1 MTSPYDIAIIGA
13 GVVGCAIARAFSRYD
28 LKVVV
33 LEADSDI
40 GNGASKGNSAVLS
53 TASDTPSGTLE
64 QQLVKRGHALYR
76 AEAPGLGLPI
86 ESLGSLTVAWNEAE
100 ALTVRAM
107 QREMVADGFHDAAL
121 VGPDEIYRRV
131 PALAPGAL
139 AAVWEAEEAIVDPFS
154 TPLAYALDALAN
166 GVEIRCAAPVTGA
179 RFADRRWHLATPGGE
194 IVAGL
199 AINCG
204 GLHGDRVDALGGNT
218 EIKIKPRRGE
228 FIVFDKSARG
238 LLDVI
243 LKPVANPL
251 GRGILLTP
259 TVFGNILVGPTAE
272 PIDDPDD
279 WRCTPEGLA
288 ALQAAARRLLPG
300 LLAHEVTTTY
310 SGLRPGSDRP
320 EYRIVVRGERRWITV
335 AGIRST
341 GLSAALGI
349 AEYVVAQA
357 LDGLVAAPRKAEV
370 VAITVPPLAE
380 RGPRPALDPACI
392 ARDARYGEMIC
403 HCERVSRGE
412 IEDALASPLPPRSLK
427 ALKRRTRAMF
437 GRCQGFFCGARV
449 TAMLDRSLAPEQ
461 RHAPVRHDP
470 VRHAAE

>member
-1 MTSPYDIAIIGA
+1 MTGPYDIAIIGA
-13 GVVGCAIARAFSRYD
+13 GVVGCAIAREFSRYD

-53 TASDTPSGTLE
+53 TASDTPAGTLE
-64 QQLVKRGHALYR
+64 RQLVRRGHQRYR
-76 AEAPGLGLPI
+76 TEAPALGLPI
-86 ESLGSLTVAWNEAE
+86 EDLGSLTVAWNATEA
-100 ALTVRAM
+100 ATVDTMHRD
-107 QREMVADGFHDAAL
+107 MVAEGFDDARL

-131 PALAPGAL
+131 PALAPGAVSAL
-139 AAVWEAEEAIVDPFS
+139 WEPEEAIVDPFS

-166 GVEIRCAAPVTGA
+166 GVEIACDAPVKAA
-179 RFADRRWHLATPGGE
+179 RFVERHWRLTTPARA
-194 IVAGL
+194 VDAGL
-199 AINCG
+199 VINCG
-204 GLHGDRVDALGGNT
+204 GLYGDRVDALGGNT

-243 LKPVANPL
+243 LKPVATPL

-288 ALQAAARRLLPG
+288 ALQAAAKRLLPD
-300 LLAHEVTTTY
+300 LLTHEVTTTY
-310 SGLRPGSDRP
+310 CGLRPGSDRP
-320 EYRIVVRGERRWITV
+320 EYRIVVRGDRRWITV

-341 GLSAALGI
+341 GLSASLGI

-357 LDGLVAAPRKAEV
+357 LDGLVAAAPKAEI
-370 VAITVPPLAE
+370 ASITVPPLWE
-380 RGPRPALDPACI
+380 GGRRPGLDPACV

-403 HCERVSRGE
+403 HCEKVSRGE

-449 TAMLDRSLAPEQ
+449 TAMLDRSLPDQRRAPE
-461 RHAPVRHDP
+461 
-470 VRHAAE
+470 RHAAE

>member
-1 MTSPYDIAIIGA
+1 MNAPYDIAIIGA

-28 LKVVV
+28 LSVVV

-53 TASDTPSGTLE
+53 TASDTPAGTLE
-64 QQLVKRGHALYR
+64 RQLVRRGHALYR
-76 AEAPGLGLPI
+76 AEAPALGLPI
-86 ESLGSLTVAWNEAE
+86 EDLGSLTVAWNATEA
-100 ALTVRAM
+100 ATVDTMHRD
-107 QREMVADGFHDAAL
+107 MVAEGFDDARL

-131 PALAPGAL
+131 PALAPGAVSAL
-139 AAVWEAEEAIVDPFS
+139 WEPEEAIVDPFS

-166 GVEIRCAAPVTGA
+166 GVEIACDSPVTAA
-179 RFADRRWHLATPGGE
+179 RFVERHWRLTTPTRA
-194 IVAGL
+194 VDASL
-199 AINCG
+199 VINSG
-204 GLHGDRVDALGGNT
+204 GLYGDRVDALGGNT

-243 LKPVANPL
+243 LKPVATPL

-310 SGLRPGSDRP
+310 CGLRPGSDRP
-320 EYRIVVRGERRWITV
+320 EYRIVVRSDRRWITV

-341 GLSAALGI
+341 GLSASLGI
-349 AEYVVAQA
+349 AEYVVAEA
-357 LDGLVAAPRKAEV
+357 MDGLVAAARKADI
-370 VAITVPPLAE
+370 ASITVPPLWE
-380 RGPRPALDPACI
+380 RGPRPALDPACV
-392 ARDARYGEMIC
+392 ARDARYGEMVC
-403 HCERVSRGE
+403 HCEKVSRGE
-412 IEDALASPLPPRSLK
+412 IEDALASALPPRSLK

-449 TAMLDRSLAPEQ
+449 TAMLDGSLPKQ
-461 RHAPVRHDP
+461 D
-470 VRHAAE
+470 HAAE